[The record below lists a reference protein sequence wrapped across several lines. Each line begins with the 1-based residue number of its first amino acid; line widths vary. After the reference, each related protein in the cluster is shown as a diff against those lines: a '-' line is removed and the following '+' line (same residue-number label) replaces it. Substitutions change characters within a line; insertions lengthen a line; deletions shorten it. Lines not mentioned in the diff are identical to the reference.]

1 MPDGTTFTYTPGE
14 MMNLEDLGYEYDDLT
29 PAVAP
34 VSPRNRLD
42 RLGFR
47 VPAERTAEEGVAVP
61 EETNVELVGANDETV
76 PVVGSESRTRVRL
89 DAPARQR
96 VARSLAPS
104 AAGDVET
111 VAAPDRVFLNLE
123 NVRGQSD
130 ATAFSVYLGVGD
142 EEDPTEHPERL
153 AGSIAPFGVSQASDF
168 DDEHAGQGLTFVLEI
183 TDIVDQL
190 HLEGGFDV
198 DSLPVR
204 IVPVRPIGRKSEL
217 SIGRISIFRQGR

>member
-1 MPDGTTFTYTPGE
+1 MSTTTS
-14 MMNLEDLGYEYDDLT
+14 LRR
-29 PAVAP
+29 
-34 VSPRNRLD
+34 SPRSH
-42 RLGFR
+42 
-47 VPAERTAEEGVAVP
+47 PRTGW
-61 EETNVELVGANDETV
+61 T
-76 PVVGSESRTRVRL
+76 GSGSRSRRSGRQKKVWPCQKRPTSSLSAPTTRRCRWW
-89 DAPARQR
+89 AARAGPGSGSTPPHDDR
-96 VARSLAPS
+96 VADSLAPS
-104 AAGDVET
+104 AAGDAER

-142 EEDPTEHPERL
+142 EEDPAEYPERL

-204 IVPVRPIGRKSEL
+204 IVPVRPIGRRSEL

>member
-34 VSPRNRLD
+34 VSPLDRLD
-42 RLGFR
+42 RLGFAA
-47 VPAERTAEEGVAVP
+47 PAERTVEEGVVVP
-61 EETNVELVGANDETV
+61 EGTNVELVGANDETV
-76 PVVGSESRTRVRL
+76 PVVGGGSRTRVRL

-96 VARSLAPS
+96 VADSLSPS
-104 AAGDVET
+104 AAGEVEG
-111 VAAPDRVFLNLE
+111 VGAPDRVFLNLE

-130 ATAFSVYLGVGD
+130 ATAFSVYLAVGD
-142 EEDPTEHPERL
+142 EEDPAEHPERL

-168 DDEHAGQGLTFVLEI
+168 DDEHVGEGLTFVLEI

-190 HLEGGFDV
+190 HVEGGFDV

-204 IVPVRPIGRKSEL
+204 IVPVSPIGKESEL

>member
-1 MPDGTTFTYTPGE
+1 
-14 MMNLEDLGYEYDDLT
+14 
-29 PAVAP
+29 
-34 VSPRNRLD
+34 
-42 RLGFR
+42 
-47 VPAERTAEEGVAVP
+47 VP

-76 PVVGSESRTRVRL
+76 PVVGSESRTQVRL

-96 VARSLAPS
+96 VADSLAPS
-104 AAGDVET
+104 AAADVEG

-123 NVRGQSD
+123 NVRGHSD
-130 ATAFSVYLGVGD
+130 ATAFRVYLGVAD
-142 EEDPTEHPERL
+142 EEDPAEHPERL

-183 TDIVDQL
+183 TDIIDQL

>member
-1 MPDGTTFTYTPGE
+1 
-14 MMNLEDLGYEYDDLT
+14 
-29 PAVAP
+29 
-34 VSPRNRLD
+34 
-42 RLGFR
+42 
-47 VPAERTAEEGVAVP
+47 
-61 EETNVELVGANDETV
+61 
-76 PVVGSESRTRVRL
+76 
-89 DAPARQR
+89 
-96 VARSLAPS
+96 
-104 AAGDVET
+104 

-142 EEDPTEHPERL
+142 EEDPAEHPERL

-183 TDIVDQL
+183 TDIIDQL

-204 IVPVRPIGRKSEL
+204 IVPVRPISRKSEL